1 MTRLK
6 KSIIFNGFRDYGKEK
21 MNILFI
27 VPDALRAANL
37 GCCGYPKKTSPYI
50 DKLASEGI
58 LFKNAVSTASHT
70 MPAIVSMFTGLDPIT
85 HGVDGPRAYDMW
97 IKRKL
102 WKKWKQP
109 FEILKENGYITAG
122 CDKWMYA
129 GLNYDEDIKDL
140 KNAIEEYK
148 NENFFLWWA
157 PYQTHLPYNPKPP
170 YDTMFMPEEIGSST
184 REKLKIVKSTMII
197 HKPGLLSKFEQQ
209 QAQGILEP
217 ATHPR
222 SAGSMTFLEEDKPA
236 IMALYDGE
244 VRSQDEEIEGYV
256 KKLEDLNLLDDT
268 IVVLT
273 SDHAEEIG
281 ERGSVGHA
289 SCSLAGTLYDEVV
302 RVPLIIR
309 YPKALPKGK
318 IVETQVSLIDVMPT
332 LFDIMGFEMPKET
345 EGHSLMPLI
354 GDNVDFK
361 EEAYLET
368 TPCGWQALQGDE
380 RKIYAIRTPEMK
392 LIYNDDPNNKDKCS
406 YELYNLKDD
415 PDEKHNLID
424 DMPDVANQFKD
435 KLHSWIERPS
445 FLLNK

>member
-1 MTRLK
+1 
-6 KSIIFNGFRDYGKEK
+6 
-21 MNILFI
+21 MNVLFI

-50 DKLASEGI
+50 DKLASEGV

-85 HGVDGPRAYDMW
+85 HGVSGPIPYNAW
-97 IKRKL
+97 IKQKL
-102 WKKWKQP
+102 WKQWKQP

-122 CDKWMYA
+122 CDKWMYE
-129 GLNYDEDIKDL
+129 GLKYDIEIKDL

-148 NENFFLWWA
+148 NEKFFLWWA

-170 YDTMFMPEEIGSST
+170 YDTMFMPEEISSST
-184 REKLKIVKSTMII
+184 KEKLKIVKSTMII

-209 QAQGILEP
+209 QADGILESS
-217 ATHPR
+217 THPR
-222 SAGSMTFLEEDKPA
+222 SAGSMTFLEEDKTA

-256 KKLEDLNLLDDT
+256 KKLEDLGLLDDT

-273 SDHAEEIG
+273 SDHGEEIG
-281 ERGSVGHA
+281 ERGSVGHS
-289 SCSLAGTLYDEVV
+289 SCSLTGTLYEEVI

-309 YPKALPKGK
+309 YPKAIPQGK
-318 IVETQVSLIDVMPT
+318 VIDSQVSLIDVMPT

-345 EGHSLMPLI
+345 EGHSLVPLI
-354 GDNVDFK
+354 KEKPVNFK

-368 TPCGWQALQGDE
+368 SPCGWQALRGDE
-380 RKIYAIRTPEMK
+380 RKVYAVRTPERK
-392 LIYNDDPNNKDKCS
+392 FVYNYEPNNKDKCI
-406 YELYNLKDD
+406 YELYNLKKD
-415 PDEKHNLID
+415 PGEKHNLIN

-435 KLHSWIERPS
+435 KLHNWIKKPS

>member
-1 MTRLK
+1 
-6 KSIIFNGFRDYGKEK
+6 

-27 VPDALRAANL
+27 VPDALRSANL
-37 GCCGYPKKTSPYI
+37 GCYGYPKKTSPYI
-50 DKLASEGI
+50 DKLASEGVI
-58 LFKNAVSTASHT
+58 FKNAVSTASHT
-70 MPAIVSMFTGLDPIT
+70 MPAIISMFTGLDPIT
-85 HGVDGPRAYDMW
+85 HGVDGPRAYDAW
-97 IKRKL
+97 IKEKL
-102 WKKWKQP
+102 WKQWKQP

-122 CDKWMYA
+122 CDKWQYE
-129 GLNYDEDIKDL
+129 GLEYVEVKDL
-140 KNAIEEYK
+140 KNAIKEYK
-148 NENFFLWWA
+148 NDKFLLWWA

-170 YDTMFMPEEIGSST
+170 YDTMFMPEESTISEST

-222 SAGSMTFLEEDKPA
+222 SVGSMTFMQEDKPA

-244 VRSQDEEIEGYV
+244 VRSQDEEIGGYIR
-256 KKLEDLNLLDDT
+256 KLEELGLLDDT
-268 IVVLT
+268 MVVIT
-273 SDHAEEIG
+273 SDHGEEIG

-289 SCSLAGTLYDEVV
+289 SCSLAGTSYEEVI

-309 YPKALPKGK
+309 YPRALPKGK
-318 IVETQVSLIDVMPT
+318 VVETQVSLIDIMPT
-332 LFDIMGFEMPKET
+332 LFEIIGLEIPKET

-354 GDNVDFK
+354 KEDNVDFK

-380 RKIYAIRTPEMK
+380 RKVYAVRTHEWK
-392 LIYNDDPNNKDKCS
+392 FIHNYDPNNKDKCS

-415 PDEKHNLID
+415 PGEKRNLID
-424 DMPDVANQFKD
+424 DMPDAANQFKD
-435 KLHSWIERPS
+435 KLHNWIKKPS

>member
-1 MTRLK
+1 
-6 KSIIFNGFRDYGKEK
+6 
-21 MNILFI
+21 MNVLFI
-27 VPDALRAANL
+27 APDALRPANL
-37 GCCGYPKKTSPYI
+37 DCYGYPKKTSPCI
-50 DKLASEGI
+50 DKLAKEGV
-58 LFKNAVSTASHT
+58 LFKNAVSTTSHT

-85 HGVDGPRAYDMW
+85 HGVDGPGAYDMW
-97 IKRKL
+97 SKEKL
-102 WKKWKQP
+102 WKQWKTP

-122 CDKWMYA
+122 CDKWMYG
-129 GLNYDEDIKDL
+129 GLKYDVEIKDL
-140 KNAIEEYK
+140 KKSIGEYK

-170 YDTMFMPEEIGSST
+170 YDTMFMPEEISSST
-184 REKLKIVKSTMII
+184 SEKLKIIKSTMII

-217 ATHPR
+217 ATHTR
-222 SAGSMTFLEEDKPA
+222 SAGSMLFLEEDKPA

-244 VRSQDEEIEGYV
+244 VRTQDEEIENYI
-256 KKLEDLNLLDDT
+256 KKLEEFGLLDDT
-268 IVVLT
+268 MVVLT
-273 SDHAEEIG
+273 SDHGEEIG
-281 ERGSVGHA
+281 ERGSIGHA
-289 SCSLAGTLYDEVV
+289 SCSLAGALYDEVI

-309 YPKALPKGK
+309 HPKVLPKGK
-318 IVETQVSLIDVMPT
+318 VVESQVSLIDIMPT
-332 LFDIMGFEMPKET
+332 LFEILGLEIPKET
-345 EGHSLMPLI
+345 EGHSLVPLI
-354 GDNVDFK
+354 KGDNVDLK

-392 LIYNDDPNNKDKCS
+392 LIYNDDPNNKDKCT

-415 PDEKHNLID
+415 PGEKRNLIN

-435 KLHSWIERPS
+435 KLHNWIKKPS